1 LETVLFVFI
10 FVRFVCFCFL
20 FGRAPWMIVRA
31 DVALSVA
38 NPALKTARAL
48 DANGTPVKD
57 IPLEQSAGRAAFR
70 FPADALYVVLQ

>member
-1 LETVLFVFI
+1 
-10 FVRFVCFCFL
+10 
-20 FGRAPWMIVRA
+20 MIVRA